1 MTLSSSAAKRSNGC
15 RLTSLPSDFDL
26 KSEMSNVLLDSFV
39 QKQLADIFLLD
50 SNDSVN
56 NSTLVSDD
64 KITTT
69 STNDIND
76 VILKHMS
83 HILHV
88 LEPIILNKIEHRLS
102 KMELVINELDVRLND
117 IERYNRS
124 FNLRFLNVPVERDED
139 PIQTVANIG
148 YELGLSIDYCDIENA
163 HRIPIRLLA
172 PDNIGS
178 SLAKTAHPVLIAR

>member
-1 MTLSSSAAKRSNGC
+1 
-15 RLTSLPSDFDL
+15 
-26 KSEMSNVLLDSFV
+26 
-39 QKQLADIFLLD
+39 
-50 SNDSVN
+50 
-56 NSTLVSDD
+56 
-64 KITTT
+64 
-69 STNDIND
+69 
-76 VILKHMS
+76 
-83 HILHV
+83 
-88 LEPIILNKIEHRLS
+88 
-102 KMELVINELDVRLND
+102 MELVINELDVRLND

-178 SLAKTAHPVLIAR
+178 SLAKTAHPVLIARFYSRPLRHTVLVAKSNLKYLNDRHPLKYINIVEDLSKRNATIYRLARAKLSKQNKHKIYS